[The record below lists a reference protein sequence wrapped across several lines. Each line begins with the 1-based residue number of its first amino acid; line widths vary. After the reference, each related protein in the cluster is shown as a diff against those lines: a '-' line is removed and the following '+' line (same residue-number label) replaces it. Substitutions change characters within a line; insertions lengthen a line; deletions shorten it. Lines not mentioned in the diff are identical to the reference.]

1 MSLLGGEARARHVYT
16 RPEAAADVLAA
27 WREVLGNRAWV
38 LSREEAIKE
47 NWFGPVEPDNIARIG
62 DVVAAPVGNWA
73 IVATETEP
81 RESALVGMHGS
92 LVPPISWSRC

>member
-1 MSLLGGEARARHVYT
+1 M
-16 RPEAAADVLAA
+16 LAA

-38 LSREEAIKE
+38 VSREEAIKE

-92 LVPPISWSRC
+92 LVPHDQLVPLLSLSVN